1 MGRME
6 RKTAAKTKASYKAAL
21 RTSRK
26 RMTGEE
32 RRAQIVKVATDLFA
46 REGFK
51 GATTREIARRAGISE
66 AVIFKHFAKKE
77 DLYKA
82 IIDSRCTDSEGGP
95 RLIGMLKG
103 KSGREVFTTV
113 AVFLLEEH
121 QKDPS
126 FMRLLTYSALE
137 QHPLSELFLQTR
149 VMELLGFLEDKIREL
164 ISEGSMSDVDP
175 AIAAR
180 AFIGMV
186 DHYSIG
192 QELYGFKRYFSR
204 PLEEVA
210 AAFVDIFLE
219 GTKRR

>member
-1 MGRME
+1 ME
-6 RKTAAKTKASYKAAL
+6 RKPVTKIKATPKAS
-21 RTSRK
+21 RPQRK

-32 RRAQIVKVATDLFA
+32 RREQIVKVATDLFA

-77 DLYKA
+77 ELYKA
-82 IIDSRCTDSEGGP
+82 IIDSRCSDNEGGP

-113 AVFLLEEH
+113 AVYLLEEH

-137 QHPLSELFLQTR
+137 QHPLSELFLKTR
-149 VMELLGFLEDKIREL
+149 AMELLGFLEDKIHEL
-164 ISEGSMSDVDP
+164 IIEGSMREDVDP
-175 AIAAR
+175 ALAAR

-192 QELYGFKRYFSR
+192 QELYAFKRYFRR

-210 AAFVDIFLE
+210 ATFVDIFLE

>member
-1 MGRME
+1 MNR
-6 RKTAAKTKASYKAAL
+6 KASIKTRPAKSL
-21 RTSRK
+21 VKTRK

-32 RRAQIVKVATDLFA
+32 RREQIVKVATGLFA

-82 IIDSRCTDSEGGP
+82 IIDSRCSDPDGGP

-103 KSGREVFTTV
+103 KSGKEVFTTV
-113 AVFLLEEH
+113 AVYLLEEH

-137 QHPLSELFLQTR
+137 QHSLSEIFLQTR

-164 ISEGSMSDVDP
+164 ISEGSMRDIDP
-175 AIAAR
+175 ALAAR

-204 PLEEVA
+204 PIEDAA

-219 GTKRR
+219 GTRR

>member
-1 MGRME
+1 ME
-6 RKTAAKTKASYKAAL
+6 RKPTARTKAAQKASG
-21 RTSRK
+21 TSARK

-32 RRAQIVKVATDLFA
+32 RREQIVKVATDLFA

-82 IIDSRCTDSEGGP
+82 IIDSRCADTGGES
-95 RLIGMLKG
+95 RLIIMLKG

-113 AVFLLEEH
+113 AVHILEEH
-121 QKDPS
+121 EKDPS

-137 QHPLSELFLQTR
+137 QHSLSELFIKTR
-149 VMELLGFLEDKIREL
+149 AMELLGFLEDRIQGLIREGFMR
-164 ISEGSMSDVDP
+164 EMDP
-175 AIAAR
+175 ALAAR
-180 AFIGMV
+180 AFIGMIV
-186 DHYSIG
+186 HYSIA

-204 PLEEVA
+204 PLDEVA

>member
-1 MGRME
+1 ME
-6 RKTAAKTKASYKAAL
+6 RKAAIKNRTAKAVKM
-21 RTSRK
+21 TRK

-32 RRAQIVKVATDLFA
+32 RRDQIVKVATDLFA
-46 REGFK
+46 KEGFK

-66 AVIFKHFAKKE
+66 AVIFKHFSKKE

-82 IIDSRCTDSEGGP
+82 IIDSRCSDHEGGP
-95 RLIGMLKG
+95 RLLGMLKD

-113 AVFLLEEH
+113 AVYLLEEH

-137 QHPLSELFLQTR
+137 QHSLSELFLKTR
-149 VMELLGFLEDKIREL
+149 AMELLGFLEDKIREL
-164 ISEGSMSDVDP
+164 IREGVMRDVDP

-192 QELYGFKRYFSR
+192 QELYGFKRYFKR

-210 AAFVDIFLE
+210 SAFVDIFLE
-219 GTKRR
+219 GTRRK

>member
-1 MGRME
+1 ME
-6 RKTAAKTKASYKAAL
+6 RKTPAKTRPVKAVKK
-21 RTSRK
+21 SRK

-32 RRAQIVKVATDLFA
+32 RREQIVRVATDLFA

-82 IIDSRCTDSEGGP
+82 IIDSRCSDTEGGP
-95 RLIGMLKG
+95 RLIGMLKD

-113 AVFLLEEH
+113 AVYLLEEH

-137 QHPLSELFLQTR
+137 QHSLSELFIKTR
-149 VMELLGFLEDKIREL
+149 AMELLGFLEDKIGEL
-164 ISEGSMSDVDP
+164 IREGSMREVDP
-175 AIAAR
+175 ALAAR

-192 QELYGFKRYFSR
+192 QELYGFKRYFKR

-219 GTKRR
+219 GIKRR

>member
-1 MGRME
+1 ME
-6 RKTAAKTKASYKAAL
+6 RKIPLKPRAAEVKAVKK
-21 RTSRK
+21 SRK
-26 RMTGEE
+26 RMSGEE
-32 RRAQIVKVATDLFA
+32 RRGQIVKVATDLFSKK
-46 REGFK
+46 GFK
-51 GATTREIARRAGISE
+51 GTTTREIARGAGISE
-66 AVIFKHFAKKE
+66 AVIFKHFSRKE

-82 IIDSRCTDSEGGP
+82 IIDSRCSDNEGGP

-113 AVFLLEEH
+113 AVYLLEEH

-137 QHPLSELFLQTR
+137 QHSLSELFIKTR
-149 VMELLGFLEDKIREL
+149 AMELLGFLEDKIHEL
-164 ISEGSMSDVDP
+164 IREGLMRDVDP
-175 AIAAR
+175 ALAAR

-192 QELYGFKRYFSR
+192 QEIYGFKRYFKR

-210 AAFVDIFLE
+210 ESFVDIFLE
-219 GTKRR
+219 GTRR

>member
-1 MGRME
+1 MNG
-6 RKTAAKTKASYKAAL
+6 KTPLKTRAAAKAAKKP
-21 RTSRK
+21 RK
-26 RMTGEE
+26 RLSGEE
-32 RRAQIVKVATDLFA
+32 RRAQIVKVASGLFSK
-46 REGFK
+46 RGFK
-51 GATTREIARRAGISE
+51 GTTTREIAKAAGISE
-66 AVIFKHFAKKE
+66 AVIFKHFSRKE

-82 IIDSRCTDSEGGP
+82 IIDSRCSDNEGGP

-113 AVFLLEEH
+113 AVYLLEEH

-137 QHPLSELFLQTR
+137 QHSLSELFLKTR
-149 VMELLGFLEDKIREL
+149 AMELLGFLEDKIHEL
-164 ISEGSMSDVDP
+164 MRDGLMRDVDP
-175 AIAAR
+175 ALAAR

-192 QELYGFKRYFSR
+192 QELYGFKRYFRR

-210 AAFVDIFLE
+210 ETFVDIFLE
-219 GTKRR
+219 GTRR